1 MAIPTSPA
9 NAPTPTGRTPKGDGK
24 AASRQGARSSRRFA
38 LLLLSPTFLVLALV
52 VGYPVLAGIRQS
64 MYSPAEGLD
73 DDGFVVEG
81 EQFVGLDN
89 YTALFTGERGDAF
102 WNAFFNTTFFT
113 ATAVVLETV
122 IGVCLALI
130 MHQALRGRGL
140 VRASVLV
147 PWAVPT
153 AMSGLLWRW
162 IFQPDGVANAILHQ
176 EILWTADGWQ
186 SKFAVII
193 AEVWKT
199 SPFIGLLAL
208 AGLQMIPQDV
218 YEAARVDGAGPWQQ
232 FRRITLPL
240 IKPALAVAVLFRM
253 LDTLRMFDLPFVLI
267 GANKESVETL
277 SMLAWSEA
285 NNLRY
290 GVATAYA
297 TLLFLYI
304 AALAYAFI
312 KIAGADVI
320 GEARVRKATQKK
332 SPQKAQKGAAS

>member
-1 MAIPTSPA
+1 MATPASP
-9 NAPTPTGRTPKGDGK
+9 PKALADPSPRPPAK
-24 AASRQGARSSRRFA
+24 AASGQGARSTRRFA
-38 LLLLSPTFLVLALV
+38 LLLLSPTFLVLALI

-64 MYSPAEGLD
+64 LYNKPDGLV
-73 DDGFVVEG
+73 DGFVVEG

-89 YTALFTGERGDAF
+89 YTALFTGDRGDAF

-113 ATAVVLETV
+113 ATSVVLETA
-122 IGVCLALI
+122 IGLCLALI

-186 SKFAVII
+186 SKLAVII

-218 YEAARVDGAGPWQQ
+218 YEAARVDGASAWQQ

-267 GANKESVETL
+267 GGNKESVETL

-285 NNLRY
+285 NRLSY

-297 TLLFLYI
+297 TILFLYI
-304 AALAYAFI
+304 ALLAYLFI
-312 KIAGADVI
+312 KLAGADVI
-320 GEARVRKATQKK
+320 GEARTRKATEKK
-332 SPQKAQKGAAS
+332 PAVTKGAAA

>member
-1 MAIPTSPA
+1 MA
-9 NAPTPTGRTPKGDGK
+9 TPTTTETATAVPGPGAK
-24 AASRQGARSSRRFA
+24 ARGQGARSSRRFA
-38 LLLLSPTFLVLALV
+38 LLLLSPTFLVLALI

-64 MYSPAEGLD
+64 LYNKDEVLV
-73 DDGFVVEG
+73 DGFVTEG
-81 EQFVGLDN
+81 ERFVGLDN
-89 YTALFTGERGDAF
+89 YTALFRGERGDAF
-102 WNAFFNTTFFT
+102 WNAFFNTSFFT

-162 IFQPDGVANAILHQ
+162 IFQPDGVANTLLHQ

-186 SKFAVII
+186 SKVAVII

-218 YEAARVDGAGPWQQ
+218 YEAARVDGASAWQQ

-240 IKPALAVAVLFRM
+240 IKPALAVAVLFRL

-285 NNLRY
+285 GNLRY

-297 TLLFLYI
+297 TLLFVYI
-304 AALAYAFI
+304 ALIAYAFI
-312 KIAGADVI
+312 KLAGADVI
-320 GEARVRKATQKK
+320 GEARVRKTTGK
-332 SPQKAQKGAAS
+332 KGAKA